1 MIPWAPPLPLEL
13 DTASGS
19 LPVNPAPSN
28 AGNVPDVD
36 GAVTV
41 VGATHFVVSKPASAA
56 AGSPANFTVTALDQF
71 NNIAASYAGT
81 IHFTSSDILA
91 TLPADATLTNG
102 AGVFGIIFGT
112 AGNQTLTATD
122 TVNGVTGVSTAVAVS
137 AAAASQFTVSAP
149 AAVLFGSPFK
159 FTVTALD
166 PFGNLAAG
174 YTGTVHFSSSDA
186 AATLPAD
193 ATLTNSVGVFSATL
207 QTAGSQTL
215 TATDAVTASITGTS
229 NNISPAATHF
239 AFDVPSA
246 TQAGMGFLLKVMI
259 KDQFNHTVSSYNGT
273 VHFSSSDNQAQVPAD
288 STITNGVGM
297 FAVVLKTAGNETFTA
312 TDSVNAS
319 LTGTS
324 SAIAVSPSAIYRLG
338 VTAPSSAATGNSLS
352 FTVVALDPYDNFV
365 PSYNG
370 TVHFGSS
377 DAAAILPADMTLS
390 GGAGTFSA
398 TLQTTGSQ
406 ILTATDVSN
415 SAIAGSSA
423 PITVR
428 GLIVTS
434 LVPTA
439 TGFVAQFNQ
448 AFDPS
453 ILSIYDGLGV
463 SGPADVTVDGPSG
476 AVRGSLLLNS
486 ADTQITFVKT
496 DLVSSAPLAGV
507 LAAGTY
513 TVTLRSAVNGFQD
526 SAGGLLDGNDSGTP
540 GVNYV
545 ATFVVASTSSPV
557 LSIPDFARGPDSA
570 ANVELPNATGTG
582 IPITLANAIGVTSAT
597 FQLDYNPALLDITG
611 ALNGP
616 SGTFTLVS
624 TPSGGVAN
632 FSFQSATALSGSLTL
647 GQIVAQ
653 VPNSAAAVY
662 KSKALLHLSNISL
675 NGGNSAVANDDG
687 VQVDAYLGDVLGD
700 GTYSP
705 LDASLIARVATDF
718 DSGFAAF
725 GLLDPAIIGDLT
737 TDGFVNSTDVTLV
750 NRWLAGF
757 VQSQFPP
764 IPTGLTI
771 TPTGPDP
778 ILSLPTNLDV
788 VGGATVI
795 VPVNID
801 TAMPAGSTG
810 MNEAVLALQFNPQ
823 VFTVSAADVQL
834 GTLSGAGSGW
844 QLQTVVN
851 AVTGQIGIDLYSL
864 TPIQTTAAG
873 SLVTI
878 AMHVRD
884 GAVVGSNGLSIVTEV
899 DPNGERTFRTTLA
912 DAQGALVVHMPLPST
927 GQEADALAS
936 ATVDAVQ
943 EQLAANSG
951 PKALMDQ
958 VFGRMPDVANS
969 SPLSALA
976 YDLQEQVFS
985 YEEEMLPRENAILLP
1000 SASYLL
1006 PTAEVSNQDL
1016 AQLMGLTQHDWVPPD
1031 LTAYLGQV
1039 ARAARRSRLGEASDT
1054 PLAGQD
1060 EADL

>member
-1 MIPWAPPLPLEL
+1 
-13 DTASGS
+13 
-19 LPVNPAPSN
+19 
-28 AGNVPDVD
+28 
-36 GAVTV
+36 
-41 VGATHFVVSKPASAA
+41 
-56 AGSPANFTVTALDQF
+56 
-71 NNIAASYAGT
+71 
-81 IHFTSSDILA
+81 
-91 TLPADATLTNG
+91 
-102 AGVFGIIFGT
+102 
-112 AGNQTLTATD
+112 
-122 TVNGVTGVSTAVAVS
+122 
-137 AAAASQFTVSAP
+137 
-149 AAVLFGSPFK
+149 
-159 FTVTALD
+159 
-166 PFGNLAAG
+166 
-174 YTGTVHFSSSDA
+174 
-186 AATLPAD
+186 
-193 ATLTNSVGVFSATL
+193 
-207 QTAGSQTL
+207 
-215 TATDAVTASITGTS
+215 
-229 NNISPAATHF
+229 
-239 AFDVPSA
+239 
-246 TQAGMGFLLKVMI
+246 MGFLLKVMI

-390 GGAGTFSA
+390 GGAGTF
-398 TLQTTGSQ
+398 
-406 ILTATDVSN
+406 
-415 SAIAGSSA
+415 
-423 PITVR
+423 R
-428 GLIVTS
+428 R
-434 LVPTA
+434 
-439 TGFVAQFNQ
+439 
-448 AFDPS
+448 
-453 ILSIYDGLGV
+453 Y
-463 SGPADVTVDGPSG
+463 PADNRQSDPHRHRCEQQRHCRLQRPDHCSRLDRHQFGADGHRFRRPVQPG
-476 AVRGSLLLNS
+476 LRPEHPQHLRRPWRLRPRRRHGGWALGSRARIAAAQLGRHPDHLRQNRPC
-486 ADTQITFVKT
+486 QQC
-496 DLVSSAPLAGV
+496 APLPACWRPAPT
-507 LAAGTY
+507 LSR
-513 TVTLRSAVNGFQD
+513 LRSAVNGFQD

-557 LSIPDFARGPDSA
+557 LSIPDFAHGPDSA

-788 VGGATVI
+788 VAGATVI

-810 MNEAVLALQFNPQ
+810 MNEAVLALQYNPQ

-834 GTLSGAGSGW
+834 GTLPGAGSGW

-851 AVTGQIGIDLYSL
+851 AVTGEIGIDLYSL

-884 GAVVGSNGLSIVTEV
+884 EAVVGSTGLSIVTEV

-927 GQEADALAS
+927 WSRTWPAPVV
-936 ATVDAVQ
+936 ATA
-943 EQLAANSG
+943 
-951 PKALMDQ
+951 
-958 VFGRMPDVANS
+958 
-969 SPLSALA
+969 
-976 YDLQEQVFS
+976 
-985 YEEEMLPRENAILLP
+985 
-1000 SASYLL
+1000 
-1006 PTAEVSNQDL
+1006 
-1016 AQLMGLTQHDWVPPD
+1016 H
-1031 LTAYLGQV
+1031 
-1039 ARAARRSRLGEASDT
+1039 
-1054 PLAGQD
+1054 
-1060 EADL
+1060 